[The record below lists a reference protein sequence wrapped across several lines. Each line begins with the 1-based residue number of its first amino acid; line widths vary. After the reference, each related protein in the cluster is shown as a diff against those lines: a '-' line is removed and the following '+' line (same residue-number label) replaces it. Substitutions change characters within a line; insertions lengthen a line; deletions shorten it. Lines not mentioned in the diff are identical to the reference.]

1 MAVIVLTSDDRAEQV
16 LLLLHSAVTVPACG
30 CHRAGPPRISTAQTF
45 HLAVPRRAVRVLDEL
60 VTDRGRGGAPDHSDL
75 GRPSHQQ
82 GWPVHRSID
91 EAASP
96 RPRLCETRAASIG
109 RLGLKSDRRTS
120 AAAQLMSIILL
131 QARGGQ
137 TGGQRKEAGDVVWQD
152 D

>member
-30 CHRAGPPRISTAQTF
+30 CHRAGPPPISTAQTF

-96 RPRLCETRAASIG
+96 LRNARSIDRQAWSEVRPANLSR
-109 RLGLKSDRRTS
+109 
-120 AAAQLMSIILL
+120 
-131 QARGGQ
+131 
-137 TGGQRKEAGDVVWQD
+137 
-152 D
+152 

>member
-120 AAAQLMSIILL
+120 ADEHYFPPSAGCPDRRPAQGGRRCRM
-131 QARGGQ
+131 AR
-137 TGGQRKEAGDVVWQD
+137 
-152 D
+152 